1 MSEDDAVTA
10 LAMRLEELAAEV
22 DEVRQQRDQDSKD
35 VAAARTAVA
44 QWNARL
50 TTEGIGPTL
59 MMRRDVK
66 KLREDLDQLRA
77 ELASLSAALKR
88 AVDDGKAK
96 APQAPR
102 WDNLSRDQEA
112 AQLARLREWVNGTLR
127 VQYPGY
133 KLPDCWAAHR
143 EALWELGTLHAEWQR
158 TYTAPRGTDLD
169 RAEWFH
175 ERWLP
180 GTLARLGKVI
190 TCRAG
195 FECQATRETQRDPR
209 TAYR

>member
-1 MSEDDAVTA
+1 MNADDAVTA

-22 DEVRQQRDQDSKD
+22 DEVRQQRDQDTKD

-50 TTEGIGPTL
+50 TTEGIGPAL
-59 MMRRDVK
+59 AMRRDIK
-66 KLREDLDQLRA
+66 KLREDLDQLRT
-77 ELASLSAALKR
+77 ELAGLSAALKR
-88 AVDDGKAK
+88 ALDDGKAK

-102 WDNLSRDQEA
+102 WDNLDQDQET
-112 AQLARLREWVNGTLR
+112 AQLARLRQWVNDVLR
-127 VQYPGY
+127 RQYPGY
-133 KLPDCWAAHR
+133 TLPDCWAAHR
-143 EALWELGTLHAEWQR
+143 EALWELGTLCAEWQR
-158 TYTAPRGTDLD
+158 TYADPRGVDLD

-180 GTLARLGKVI
+180 GALSRLNKVI

-195 FECQATRETQRDPR
+195 FECQATREAQRNHT